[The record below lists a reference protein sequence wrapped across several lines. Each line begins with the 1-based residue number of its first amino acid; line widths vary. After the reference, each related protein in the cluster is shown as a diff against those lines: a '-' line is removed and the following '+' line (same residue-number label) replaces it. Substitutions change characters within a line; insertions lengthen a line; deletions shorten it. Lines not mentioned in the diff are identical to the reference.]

1 MVDPVQRGRHV
12 KVPDSR
18 LVGSA
23 VEAVLSS
30 MVQRVALDQRL
41 HAEFILQA
49 GNSLGCLFVMQP
61 LFYQICKLKSVGI
74 KFELSLIV
82 RFYLSEGDPLG

>member
-1 MVDPVQRGRHV
+1 
-12 KVPDSR
+12 
-18 LVGSA
+18 
-23 VEAVLSS
+23 
-30 MVQRVALDQRL
+30 
-41 HAEFILQA
+41 
-49 GNSLGCLFVMQP
+49 MQP